1 MIEVLGID
9 PRAYSNEKLVAPK
22 PLPFLSRSALK
33 RVRDRLVPPT
43 CCHFCKGEVQ
53 LVSNGHIYGREYGE
67 WPYAYMCV
75 GCGAYVGVHPHTD
88 LPLGTLADSFTREAR
103 KVAKTPFMTLVR

>member
-67 WPYAYMCV
+67 WGLEAFTELKTMVGLSYA
-75 GCGAYVGVHPHTD
+75 
-88 LPLGTLADSFTREAR
+88 
-103 KVAKTPFMTLVR
+103 